1 MTVTNARL
9 AETRS
14 QTDQNLLRGVIEA
27 LAPLERLAGSDGERE
42 AAEWIAARLNQAG
55 APAGV
60 DEERFDDG
68 YAGMIGRL
76 AAIAAAAGAVGVS
89 GHGRRLASGV
99 AAAATALIADDISN
113 GLRPWRKATMERK
126 PTWNVVAEAGDPAAE
141 RTLVVMAHHD
151 AARTGQI
158 FDDTVQKLLGE
169 HLPGVVERIDTSL
182 PLWWPLLAGP
192 ASVAVG
198 TATRRR
204 KLAVFGTLASALG
217 AAVMADIERSPVVPG
232 ANDNLSAVA
241 VLVALAEALQRK
253 PVQGLRVVLASCGAE
268 EVLQGGVYAF
278 CQRHL
283 APLDREQTW
292 MLNLD
297 TVGSPGLVLLEG
309 EGAIVMEDF
318 FDRTWRDLI
327 VAVAERERIPMRR
340 GMRARTSTDSVVPS
354 RMGIPTACL
363 VSINRYKGLSNYHQ
377 MSDTPEKVSYPTV
390 ACAAD
395 LAEALVRELAA
406 PEQSSRSERR

>member
-1 MTVTNARL
+1 MTTTNARL
-9 AETRS
+9 AETRAR
-14 QTDQNLLRGVIEA
+14 TDQALLREVIEA
-27 LAPLERLAGSDGERE
+27 LAPLERLAGSEGERD
-42 AAEWIAARLNQAG
+42 AAVWIADRLRAAG
-55 APAGV
+55 ADVAI

-76 AAIAAAAGAVGVS
+76 AAVAAGAGAVALS
-89 GHGRRLASGV
+89 GRGRRPATLA

-113 GLRPWRKATMERK
+113 GARPWRKATMPSL
-126 PTWNVVAEAGDPAAE
+126 PTWNVVAEAGDRAAE

-158 FDDTVQKLLGE
+158 FDDRAQRLLGE
-169 HLPGVVERIDTSL
+169 HLPGLVERIDTSL

-192 ASVAVG
+192 AAVAVG
-198 TATRRR
+198 AATGRRG
-204 KLAVFGTLASALG
+204 LTALG
-217 AAVMADIERSPVVPG
+217 AAASAIGAGVMADIQRSPVVPG

-241 VLVALAEALQRK
+241 VLVALAEALAER
-253 PVQGLRVVLASCGAE
+253 PVRGVRVLLVSCGAE

-278 CQRHL
+278 CERHL
-283 APLDREQTW
+283 APLDRERTW
-292 MLNLD
+292 VLNLD
-297 TVGSPGLVLLEG
+297 TLGSPGLVLLEG
-309 EGAIVMEDF
+309 EGPIVMEDF

-327 VAVAERERIPMRR
+327 ASVAERERIPIRR

-354 RMGIPTACL
+354 RMGIPTACV

-377 MSDTPEKVSYPTV
+377 MDDTPERVSYPTV

-395 LAEALVRELAA
+395 LAEAMARELAVPA
-406 PEQSSRSERR
+406 PA

>member
-1 MTVTNARL
+1 MTITNARL
-9 AETRS
+9 AETRAK
-14 QTDQNLLRGVIEA
+14 TDQVLLREVIEA
-27 LAPLERLAGSDGERE
+27 LAPLDRLAGSDGERE
-42 AAEWIAARLNQAG
+42 AAVWIADRLRAAG
-55 APAGV
+55 AEVTV

-76 AAIAAAAGAVGVS
+76 AAIAAGAGAVALS
-89 GHGRRLASGV
+89 GRARRPAALV

-113 GLRPWRKATMERK
+113 GARPWRKATMPSL
-126 PTWNVVAEAGDPAAE
+126 PTWNVVAEVGDRSAE

-158 FDDTVQKLLGE
+158 FDDRVQRSLGE
-169 HLPGVVERIDTSL
+169 HLPGLVERIDTSL

-192 ASVAVG
+192 ASVAAG
-198 TATRRR
+198 AATGRRGLTAFG
-204 KLAVFGTLASALG
+204 AVASAIG
-217 AAVMADIERSPVVPG
+217 AGVMADIERSPVVPG

-241 VLVALAEALQRK
+241 VLVALAEALAER
-253 PVQGLRVVLASCGAE
+253 PVQGVRVLLASCGAE

-278 CQRHL
+278 CERHL
-283 APLDREQTW
+283 APLDRERTW

-297 TVGSPGLVLLEG
+297 TLGSPGLVLLEG
-309 EGAIVMEDF
+309 EGPIVMEDF

-327 VAVAERERIPMRR
+327 AGVAERERIPIRR

-354 RMGIPTACL
+354 RMGIPTACV
-363 VSINRYKGLSNYHQ
+363 VSINRYKGLANYHQ
-377 MSDTPEKVSYPTV
+377 MGDTPEKVSYPTV

-395 LAEALVRELAA
+395 LAEAMARELAA
-406 PEQSSRSERR
+406 PASG

>member
-1 MTVTNARL
+1 MTTTNARL
-9 AETRS
+9 AETRAR
-14 QTDQNLLRGVIEA
+14 TDQSLLREVIEA
-27 LAPLERLAGSDGERE
+27 LAPLERLAGSEGERE
-42 AAEWIAARLNQAG
+42 AAEWIAERLRVAG
-55 APAGV
+55 AEATI

-68 YAGMIGRL
+68 YAGMIGGL
-76 AAIAAAAGAVGVS
+76 AAIAAGAGAVALS
-89 GHGRRLASGV
+89 GRAGRPAAAV
-99 AAAATALIADDISN
+99 AAAAFALIADDISN
-113 GLRPWRKATMERK
+113 GARPWRKATMERL
-126 PTWNVVAEAGDPAAE
+126 PTWNVVAEAGERTAE

-158 FDDTVQKLLGE
+158 FDDTAQRLLGE

-198 TATRRR
+198 AATGRRALTAFGALTS
-204 KLAVFGTLASALG
+204 AVS
-217 AAVMADIERSPVVPG
+217 AAVMADIQRSPVVPG

-241 VLVALAEALQRK
+241 VLVAVAEALRER
-253 PVQGLRVVLASCGAE
+253 PVEGVRVLLVSCGAE

-278 CQRHL
+278 CERHL
-283 APLDREQTW
+283 APLDRERTW

-297 TVGSPGLVLLEG
+297 TLGSPGLVLLEG
-309 EGAIVMEDF
+309 EGPIVMEDF

-327 VAVAERERIPMRR
+327 ASVAERERIPMRR
-340 GMRARTSTDSVVPS
+340 GMRARTSTDSVIPS

-395 LAEALVRELAA
+395 LAEAMARELAA
-406 PEQSSRSERR
+406 PASG